1 MYLLLFRLNDLLGGE
16 KLLFL
21 DDEVGDWR
29 FQMYLLD
36 EVGVLKGKDWYR
48 HKRRGRLDR
57 LERND
62 GVAAGLKL

>member
-1 MYLLLFRLNDLLGGE
+1 M
-16 KLLFL
+16 FL

-48 HKRRGRLDR
+48 RMRRERLDR